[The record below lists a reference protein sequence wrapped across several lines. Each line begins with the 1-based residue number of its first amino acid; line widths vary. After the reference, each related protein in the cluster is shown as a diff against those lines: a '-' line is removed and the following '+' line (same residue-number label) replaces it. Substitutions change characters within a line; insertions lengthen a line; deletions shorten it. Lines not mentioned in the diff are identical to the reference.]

1 MRSLALVI
9 ALSAFCEPAIAQTA
23 ECQAIAKASDRL
35 ACYDKVAPP
44 ASKAKPSAVATPTS
58 QSQPGQVVDMLEVE
72 NSRLDA
78 KIKNICRG
86 C

>member
-1 MRSLALVI
+1 MRSLALLI
-9 ALSAFCEPAIAQTA
+9 ALSTFCEPAIAQTA
-23 ECQAIAKASDRL
+23 ECQSIAKASDRL
-35 ACYDKVAPP
+35 ACYNKVAP
-44 ASKAKPSAVATPTS
+44 ASKAKPSAAATPAS